1 MIIRNIV
8 IGVMMCSFWAYSPL
22 IFAGVYEDMLHAIR
36 TDDQWTVSDLLKRG
50 MDVDTVSP
58 EGETLLMLA
67 AREGKPSV
75 VKVILGAKPKIQAR
89 NPRGESAL
97 MLATIMGHTEA
108 VKLLLDQGAPV
119 NQSGWT
125 PLIYAAARDRLDIA
139 RMLIGKGANVN
150 AAADNGTTAL
160 MMAAREGYLQMVLLL
175 LEHGADGKHLSPH
188 GHSALGLAVSRGHK
202 EVEAL
207 LRKAGVEE

>member
-1 MIIRNIV
+1 MIFPKRV
-8 IGVMMCSFWAYSPL
+8 LTVLVACLSLHSATAWAG
-22 IFAGVYEDMLHAIR
+22 AYEDMLHAIR
-36 TDDQWTVSDLLKRG
+36 TDDQATVVELIKRG

-75 VKVILGAKPKIQAR
+75 IKAILAGKPRVQAR

-97 MLATIMGHTEA
+97 MLAAIMGHTEA
-108 VKLLLDQGAPV
+108 VKLLLDANAPV

-125 PLIYAAARDRLDIA
+125 PLIYAAARDRVDIS
-139 RMLIGKGANVN
+139 RLLIGKGANVN

-160 MMAAREGYLQMVLLL
+160 MMAAREGYLQTLLLL
-175 LEHGADGKHLSPH
+175 LEHGADAKYVSPH
-188 GHSALGLAVSRGHK
+188 GHSAMSLAKERGHK

-207 LRKAGVEE
+207 LRKAGVDE

>member
-1 MIIRNIV
+1 MYYRKLVLRFVACWICV
-8 IGVMMCSFWAYSPL
+8 HGSLAQ
-22 IFAGVYEDMLHAIR
+22 AGAYEDMLHAIR
-36 TDDQWTVSDLLKRG
+36 TDDHWTVTDLLKRG
-50 MDVDTVSP
+50 VDVDSVSP

-75 VKVILGAKPKIQAR
+75 MKSILAGKPRIQTR

-97 MLATIMGHTEA
+97 MLAAIMGHTEA
-108 VKLLLDQGAPV
+108 VKLLLDANAPV

-125 PLIYAAARDRLDIA
+125 PLIYAAARDRADIA
-139 RMLIGKGANVN
+139 RLLIGKGANVN

-160 MMAAREGYLQMVLLL
+160 MMAAREGYLQTLLLL
-175 LEHGADGKHLSPH
+175 LEHGADAKYVSPH
-188 GHSALGLAVSRGHK
+188 GHSAMSLAKERGHK

-207 LRKAGVEE
+207 LRRAGVED